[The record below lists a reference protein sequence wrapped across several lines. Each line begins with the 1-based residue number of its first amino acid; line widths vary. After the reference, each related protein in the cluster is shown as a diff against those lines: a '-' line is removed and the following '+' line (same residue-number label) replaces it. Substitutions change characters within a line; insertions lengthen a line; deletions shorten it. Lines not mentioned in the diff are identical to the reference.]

1 MRRGGKG
8 ALPRPWTVLVI
19 LLDVSGGVSVSNRL
33 FTVGPV
39 EVFEDTMQAMNK
51 PMMIHRGQKYASLQ
65 HGIVEKLHKVLDT
78 DMHIFLAPASATAFL
93 EACVRCGVHERMMS
107 LSNGSFGDRWAQI
120 GTACGKQ
127 VKKIEGQWG
136 KAIRC
141 VDVAGKL
148 EPTTEAVTIISNES
162 STGVLNPTRELVRL
176 FKAEADPLVF
186 VDGVTSVGAVDFKL
200 RDLNIDALVFG
211 SQKAFALPPG
221 LALICCSDRLLK
233 VAEKVQGR
241 GYYLD
246 LLEYKKAADKDMP
259 LTTPPI
265 SLMYGLDYQLD
276 KMLKE
281 GRANRYARHHEMA
294 ESARAWAQKRFKLY
308 AEKGYESE
316 TITVVESGKLDF
328 ARLDKELKSRG
339 FEVSPGYGKI
349 KDSTFRIGHMGDLT
363 MKDMNDLFKALD
375 DSLEAMK

>member
-1 MRRGGKG
+1 M
-8 ALPRPWTVLVI
+8 
-19 LLDVSGGVSVSNRL
+19 SNRL

-39 EVFEDTMQAMNK
+39 EVFEDTMQAMSK

-127 VKKIEGQWG
+127 VRKIDGQWG
-136 KAIRC
+136 KALRC

-186 VDGVTSVGAVDFKL
+186 VDGVTSVGAVDFRL

-211 SQKAFALPPG
+211 SQKALALPPG
-221 LALICCSDRLLK
+221 LAIICCSDRLLK

-246 LLEYKKAADKDMP
+246 LLEYKRAADKDMP

-281 GRANRYARHHEMA
+281 GMANRYARHHEMA
-294 ESARAWAQKRFKLY
+294 EAARSWALRRFKLY
-308 AEKGYESE
+308 AEKGFESE
-316 TITVVESGKLDF
+316 TITVVETGKLDF
-328 ARLDKELKSRG
+328 SRLDKELKSRG